1 MSLDSCVRYFVIFDK
16 FLSWFNDD
24 LQMSETCTSNNML
37 SSSTTSRLLALAVL
51 SVSHYHTEVAEKW
64 TSMVLRVN
72 KHNFCLVVIE
82 FQLVYVHP
90 LTYISDTVLY
100 TQLCNIDITIFE
112 RYVELSIISIE
123 MIVDSMTSY
132 YLSKCCDVQQIQNGT

>member
-1 MSLDSCVRYFVIFDK
+1 
-16 FLSWFNDD
+16 
-24 LQMSETCTSNNML
+24 ML
-37 SSSTTSRLLALAVL
+37 LSSTTSRLLALAVL
-51 SVSHYHTEVAEKW
+51 SASHYHTEVAEKW

-132 YLSKCCDVQQIQNGT
+132 YLSKWCDVQQMQNGT

>member
-1 MSLDSCVRYFVIFDK
+1 
-16 FLSWFNDD
+16 
-24 LQMSETCTSNNML
+24 ML

-132 YLSKCCDVQQIQNGT
+132 YLSKW